1 MAENKPKVKDKPE
14 TLFLPPD
21 LTNYLFTA
29 MTAIEEIDSNNRYAQ
44 LASQL
49 KQTIMRYAKKERR
62 KGDDRA
68 AIILYGKEAS
78 ALIMLLT
85 IYISAI
91 SDDDFVPHD
100 FFSELGKNKR
110 GEPT

>member
-1 MAENKPKVKDKPE
+1 MATNKLKAKDKPE
-14 TLFLPPD
+14 TLFLPSD

-29 MTAIEEIDSNNRYAQ
+29 LTAIEEIDSNNRYAQ

-49 KQTIMRYAKKERR
+49 KHTIMRYAKKERR
-62 KGDDRA
+62 KEDDRA
-68 AIILYGKEAS
+68 AILLYGKEAS
-78 ALIMLLT
+78 ALIMMLT

-100 FFSELGKNKR
+100 YFSELEKNKR